1 MKSLNIQTSDMPEI
15 FLTTSEQ
22 EDGYLR
28 FSGELLESSLSEWV
42 LRNSPPGFQ
51 ELSLSVPNG
60 ILSFPSATLFLY
72 FPFFFLHLGEFYA
85 TQFFTSRKLKFL
97 LFLTADQVS
106 DQLIDSWRRISS
118 DYQSQAI
125 FTYITQKQFLDLHEF
140 FQINYPQDLPCI
152 VAYNPLT
159 DSKYKITN
167 LLSLSSAAEEDE
179 EEEEERKER
188 ANQSSK
194 SARKIKS
201 ELNEFVKG
209 VMSGRLSKI
218 VKSEPVPKNS
228 VGYVPKIVGANLYEM
243 ISQPDKDI
251 LLFIY
256 VPYCEKCKKL
266 FATFDL
272 LGRAIQSESRLQ
284 LYKIDGIANDLPTS
298 WSVRQYPTL
307 LWFPASDKPYYTK
320 NIDLITPK
328 PYWEAGY
335 SLQELYSFIR
345 HESSFEADSLKIAT
359 IEQLGSLLNDE
370 PIFREKYEKEEQHFK
385 RNEGRVIYESELM
398 DWIFGEVIFDG
409 KRWHLGA
416 AGLIA
421 TTWILM
427 VVYILLILITGE
439 KKKKKPSHKP
449 TREQKELEKEQ
460 EDEDQKEG
468 KENDDSGEEEE
479 EDKEKEKEE

>member
-1 MKSLNIQTSDMPEI
+1 MGSTE
-15 FLTTSEQ
+15 
-22 EDGYLR
+22 
-28 FSGELLESSLSEWV
+28 FSAGI
-42 LRNSPPGFQ
+42 PGIISFCPQ
-51 ELSLSVPNG
+51 WS
-60 ILSFPSATLFLY
+60 LSFPSSMILFFLTVPFLFL
-72 FPFFFLHLGEFYA
+72 LLGEFYA

-106 DQLIDSWRRISS
+106 DPLIDSWRRISS

-140 FQINYPQDLPCI
+140 FQMNYPQDLPCI

-167 LLSLSSAAEEDE
+167 LLSLSSSAEEDE
-179 EEEEERKER
+179 EEEEEKKAADKRNRKG
-188 ANQSSK
+188 
-194 SARKIKS
+194 ARKIKN

-218 VKSEPVPKNS
+218 VKSEPIPKSS
-228 VGYVPKIVGANLYEM
+228 VGYVQKIVGANLYEM

-272 LGRAIQSESRLQ
+272 LGRAIQSETRLQ
-284 LYKIDGIANDLPTS
+284 LYKIDGMANDLPTS

-307 LWFPASDKPYYTK
+307 LWFPAADKPYYTK
-320 NIDLITPK
+320 NIDLITAK

-385 RNEGRVIYESELM
+385 RNEGRLVHENELM
-398 DWIFGEVIFDG
+398 DWVFGEVIFDG

-416 AGLIA
+416 AGLVA

-427 VVYILLILITGE
+427 AVYILLTLVTTGE
-439 KKKKKPSHKP
+439 KKKIIQKP
-449 TREQKELEKEQ
+449 TKKEKELEEEKE
-460 EDEDQKEG
+460 EKERSEEADES
-468 KENDDSGEEEE
+468 DDE